1 MISTS
6 VDFLAYPNGL
16 FGRDFTQVHA
26 EMAKKLD
33 FKASFS
39 TNDGGS
45 VSTTNLHQI
54 PRFMPYR
61 KKLPLFALSIAK
73 IAGEHV

>member
-1 MISTS
+1 
-6 VDFLAYPNGL
+6 
-16 FGRDFTQVHA
+16 
-26 EMAKKLD
+26 MANTLK
-33 FKASFS
+33 FKAAFS

-45 VSTTNLHQI
+45 LSTTDLHQI

-61 KKLPLFALSIAK
+61 KQLPLFVLSIAK